1 MMIFSPLTL
10 ITQASRRMALSV
22 AAAAMMMS
30 VPAPALAQSSVELF
44 QNRVN
49 ALEEGLKDVR
59 GILEE
64 DFRALK
70 QSLADQGSAAPESI
84 TNLENKIAKLVDQ
97 MSAMNNRIERT
108 LEVAS
113 DNEFRLLR
121 MEKRLESLM
130 RMGIDGNLAVV
141 EPGGPETNTGAGEV
155 PSASLN
161 ANSSEDGNW
170 TISAN
175 KLDEEIANLPN
186 PEDAAPTNPSPTNAA
201 QVDEVAA
208 AGEDEPKQP
217 SVLPEVSPYEQYRFA
232 LGLAL
237 QNNLDKAEEA
247 FAEFI
252 AINPD
257 DEQINDA
264 TFWLGRVQFSKG
276 AYEQAAMTFTE
287 FNTQWPTDSRR
298 EKTTLWIAESISY
311 FAAKDEVCD
320 LLVTLPNVIED
331 PPPNFFERLD
341 ELKQKSECSS

>member
-1 MMIFSPLTL
+1 MMFFSRL
-10 ITQASRRMALSV
+10 SRIALSRIV
-22 AAAAMMMS
+22 LLMATAAVVSTAAAPAM
-30 VPAPALAQSSVELF
+30 AQSSLELF
-44 QNRVN
+44 QNRVS

-59 GILEE
+59 GMLEE

-84 TNLENKIAKLVDQ
+84 TNLENKLAKLVDQ
-97 MSAMNNRIERT
+97 MNAMNNRIERT

-130 RMGIDGNLAVV
+130 RMGIDGNLAAA
-141 EPGGPETNTGAGEV
+141 PAGPETNSGAGDV
-155 PSASLN
+155 PSSSLN
-161 ANSSEDGNW
+161 ASSSEDGSW
-170 TISAN
+170 TISAET
-175 KLDEEIANLPN
+175 LDEEIAKLPN
-186 PEDAAPTNPSPTNAA
+186 PEDAAVAENDTAATEDAKAEPDKPSI
-201 QVDEVAA
+201 
-208 AGEDEPKQP
+208 
-217 SVLPEVSPYEQYRFA
+217 LPDVSPYEQYRFA

-237 QNNLDKAEEA
+237 QNNLDKAEDA

-252 AINPD
+252 SINPE

-276 AYEQAAMTFTE
+276 SYEQAAMTFTE
-287 FNTQWPTDSRR
+287 FNTQFPTDSRR

-311 FAAKDEVCD
+311 FAAQDEVCD

-331 PPPNFFERLD
+331 PTPNFFERLD
-341 ELKQKSECSS
+341 ELKLKSECAS